1 MIWLGMVV
9 FALIWNSCGD
19 PTASDFAY
27 LREQNAGRGRQ
38 IHELQQEVARLKA
51 HVGLTDSVDAAQ
63 PASAAPRDSV
73 ARDATSR
80 MPAR

>member
-1 MIWLGMVV
+1 MLWLGMVV

-19 PTASDFAY
+19 PTASDFEY
-27 LREQNAGRGRQ
+27 LKQQNAGRGRQ

-51 HVGLTDSVDAAQ
+51 HVGLADSVDAAQ

-73 ARDATSR
+73 ARDTTSR